1 MKRFG
6 AQNMVSPLKKVLMKK
21 PQPFMS
27 KVNLQKWNYI
37 GPLDQNLIDTSYNE
51 FYQIIK
57 NAETEILEL
66 KLEDENEELCDSVFT
81 HDPSLI
87 LNEGAIILNM
97 SKKLRKKETQ
107 AHKKFYDSL
116 GIPIIGSIVNEGTIE
131 GGDCLWINDSTL
143 LIGEGYRSNRE
154 GIEQLQA
161 ILKLLN
167 IQLIP
172 IQLPKN
178 KINEGSCFHL
188 MSIISMLDHDLAI
201 GCKSLL
207 PDDLRAI
214 LKNNDI
220 QLIAMPEDEF
230 FKSKTLGIN
239 ILALSPRNLVAIE
252 GCTKTLDL
260 LSQSGC
266 TLNLFNGKEFCIR
279 AEGGPTCLT
288 RAIWRN

>member
-97 SKKLRKKETQ
+97 SKKLRKKEAQT
-107 AHKKFYDSL
+107 HKKFYDSI
-116 GIPIIGSIVNEGTIE
+116 GIPIIGSIIDEGTIE
-131 GGDCLWINDSTL
+131 GGDCLWINDTTL

-154 GIEQLQA
+154 GIKQLHQ

-167 IQLIP
+167 VQLIP

-178 KINEGSCFHL
+178 IINEGSCFHL

-201 GCKSLL
+201 GCESLL
-207 PDDLRAI
+207 PEDLRMI
-214 LKNNDI
+214 LIKKGID
-220 QLIAMPEDEF
+220 LITLPEDEF
-230 FKSKTLGIN
+230 FKSKTLGVN
-239 ILALSPRNLVAIE
+239 ILALSPRNLVTID

-266 TLNLFNGKEFCIR
+266 TLNLFNGKEFWALCGNER
-279 AEGGPTCLT
+279 
-288 RAIWRN
+288 